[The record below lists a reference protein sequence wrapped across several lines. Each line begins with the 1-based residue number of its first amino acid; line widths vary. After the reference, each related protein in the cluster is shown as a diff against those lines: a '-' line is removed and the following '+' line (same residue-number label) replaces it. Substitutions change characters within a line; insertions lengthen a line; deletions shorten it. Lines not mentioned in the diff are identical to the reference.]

1 MCGISGIVGR
11 ICQDNR
17 FALKRMNDALLHR
30 GPDAEGYWEA
40 TPNKNGWGPMLAHR
54 RLAILDLSPTGAQP
68 MVDLTSGDVLVQNGE
83 IYNFISLRSQLSAL
97 GHHVQSSGD
106 AAVMLRALSVHGSSA
121 TSSMRGMY
129 AFAYWN
135 VQKRQLLLG
144 RDPLGIKPLYLT
156 RNPDPK
162 GDWSIAF
169 ASEVRALLASGL
181 LASRNLSAEAVAS
194 VVWNGF
200 TVGPQT
206 AVAGVESLWP
216 GEQIC
221 FTEVGSEVS
230 RERFWSMPNT
240 DSQSPISELD
250 MAEVLSK
257 TVKLHLTSD
266 VPLGVF
272 LSGGIDSSVIANLA
286 QKGTDSPI
294 HTFTLA
300 FEEAERNEG
309 EFSKEIARAIGT
321 NHTEVVLTQQY
332 FMDHL
337 DDALNS
343 LDQPSFD
350 GLNSYF
356 MSHAVRDAGV
366 KVALVGSGGDELFG
380 GYTSFR
386 DLPTLQRLAR
396 MTNILPMSLKFAAAK
411 GIAGFMHRGT
421 TAFSPQTR
429 WAKLPDI
436 VRCKDDLIALY
447 QMAYALFLP
456 SFQNELFANPESQV
470 NMRNGLPIAMQ
481 EQLLSETRGRT
492 ALEAIAI
499 LEQRLF
505 LGERL
510 LRDTDAVSMSASI
523 EIRLPLVDQTLL
535 TEVNRIPE
543 KDRFV
548 PIRRK
553 EMLRR
558 IGLRGLDPKL
568 FDRPKSGFELPY
580 DRWMLNSLAPAIDE
594 TLTDRNAVLS
604 AGLDPKAV
612 LRLWTAFRS
621 GSPGLYWS
629 RVWALYVLVRWCRLN
644 RVSM

>member
-1 MCGISGIVGR
+1 MCGISGIIGK
-11 ICQDNR
+11 ICPENR
-17 FALKRMNDALLHR
+17 SSLKRMSDALLHR

-40 TPNKNGWGPMLAHR
+40 TPDGAGWGPMLAHR
-54 RLAILDLSPTGAQP
+54 RLSILDLSPKGAQP
-68 MVDLTSGDVLVQNGE
+68 MVDESTGDVLVQNGE
-83 IYNFISLRSQLSAL
+83 VYNFVSLRSQLSAH
-97 GHHVQSSGD
+97 GHHFQSSGD
-106 AAVMLRALSVHGSSA
+106 AAVMLRAFSVYGSSA

-135 VQKRQLLLG
+135 VKNRQLLLG
-144 RDPLGIKPLYLT
+144 RDALGIKPLYLT
-156 RNPDPK
+156 RNPDPN

-181 LASRNLSAEAVAS
+181 LASRQLSAPAVAS

-200 TVGPQT
+200 TVAPQT
-206 AVAGVESLWP
+206 AVAGVESLMP

-221 FTEVGSEVS
+221 FASDGVEIS
-230 RERFWSMPNT
+230 RERFWTLPTAN
-240 DSQSPISELD
+240 SQPPINE
-250 MAEVLSK
+250 MEMTNVLNE
-257 TVKLHLTSD
+257 TVRLHLTSD
-266 VPLGVF
+266 VPLGIF

-286 QKGTDSPI
+286 QKNTDSPV

-300 FEEAERNEG
+300 FEEAHRNEG
-309 EFSKEIARAIGT
+309 EFSKRIAKAIGT
-321 NHTEVVLTQQY
+321 NHKEVVLSQDH
-332 FMDHL
+332 FVDHL
-337 DDALNS
+337 DDALGS

-356 MSHAVRDAGV
+356 MSQAVRDAGF

-380 GYTSFR
+380 GYTSFQ
-386 DLPTLQRLAR
+386 DIPILQRFAKGTSL
-396 MTNILPMSLKFAAAK
+396 LPMSLKTALAK
-411 GIAGFMHRGT
+411 GISALMHGNT
-421 TAFSPQTR
+421 MGFSPQTR

-436 VRCKDDLIALY
+436 VRCKDDLIELY

-456 SFQNELFANPESQV
+456 SFQMELLVNPDSHL
-470 NMRNGLPIAMQ
+470 NMKCGLPIVMQ
-481 EQLLSETRGRT
+481 EQLLSETKGRT
-492 ALEAIAI
+492 ALEVISI

-510 LRDTDAVSMSASI
+510 LRDTDAVSMAASI
-523 EIRLPLVDQTLL
+523 EIRLPLVDQELL
-535 TEVNRIPE
+535 SQVNRIPE
-543 KDRFV
+543 KDRFF

-558 IGLRGLDPKL
+558 IGLRGLSPAL

-580 DRWMLNSLAPAIDE
+580 DRWMLKALAPSIDE
-594 TLTDRNAVLS
+594 TLNDRNAVLS
-604 AGLDPKAV
+604 AGLNPDAV
-612 LRLWTAFRS
+612 HRLWNAFRS
-621 GSPGLYWS
+621 GSTGLYWS